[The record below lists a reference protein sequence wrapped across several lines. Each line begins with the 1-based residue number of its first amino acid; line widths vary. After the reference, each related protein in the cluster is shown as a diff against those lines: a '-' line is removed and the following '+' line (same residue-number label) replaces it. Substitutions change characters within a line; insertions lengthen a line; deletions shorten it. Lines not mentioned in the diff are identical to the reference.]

1 LSIPACSTQK
11 SLRNAGPGRLPPESR
26 APDDTA
32 PIGLVLV
39 GHVGWATNE
48 NARGTGVSLGGSGY
62 AAAYAASTLLGGPVG
77 LGSRAGLGSRVDL
90 AAQIGQDLNLHGL
103 HGPGL
108 DLAGLAIL
116 PGASARFHISRPGG
130 ETRVFESEL
139 GVAASP
145 RFGTFPEPYFRAGH
159 VHLGTM
165 PPGQQL
171 GWLKFLRDHGF
182 QAPISVDTFEH
193 FVSTQP
199 PASREVCD
207 LADLIFINEAEYR
220 GLYRD
225 QEIPKAPTILKHGP
239 RGADYIADGLTRV
252 ASAIPAVQVVDDTGA
267 GEILAGAYLA
277 LRAHGLAADQALG
290 YAVRAASSSVTE
302 FGVDGPHL
310 TRALTAIRAELLAA
324 RPA

>member
-1 LSIPACSTQK
+1 M
-11 SLRNAGPGRLPPESR
+11 PGLDAYRPSPGHR
-26 APDDTA
+26 DDTA
-32 PIGLVLV
+32 PIDLVLV

-48 NARGTGVSLGGSGY
+48 NAHGTGASLGGSGY
-62 AAAYAASTLLGGPVG
+62 AAAYAASTLLGGRIG
-77 LGSRAGLGSRVDL
+77 LI
-90 AAQIGQDLNLHGL
+90 AQIGRDLKLHGL
-103 HGPGL
+103 HGLGL
-108 DLAGLAIL
+108 DLTGLAVL
-116 PGASARFHISRPGG
+116 PGASAKFRISRLG
-130 ETRVFESEL
+130 EGARVFQSEL
-139 GVAASP
+139 GVAATP

-171 GWLKFLRDHGF
+171 AWLKFLRDHGF
-182 QAPISVDTFEH
+182 RAPISVDTFEH

-199 PASREVCD
+199 TASREACD

-225 QEIPKAPTILKHGP
+225 NEIPKAPTILKHGP
-239 RGADYIADGLTRV
+239 RGADYLSDGMTHV

-267 GEILAGAYLA
+267 GEILAGVYLA
-277 LRAHGLAADQALG
+277 LRAHGLAEDRALG

-310 TRALTAIRAELLAA
+310 TCELDVIRDEVLASG
-324 RPA
+324 PA

>member
-1 LSIPACSTQK
+1 MP
-11 SLRNAGPGRLPPESR
+11 GPDGYRRSPGHR
-26 APDDTA
+26 DDTA

-48 NARGTGVSLGGSGY
+48 NAHGTGVSLGGSGY
-62 AAAYAASTLLGGPVG
+62 AAAYAASTLLGGRVG
-77 LGSRAGLGSRVDL
+77 L

-103 HGPGL
+103 HALGP

-193 FVSTQP
+193 FVAAQP
-199 PASREVCD
+199 AASREVCD

-225 QEIPKAPTILKHGP
+225 HEIPKAPTILKHGP
-239 RGADYIADGLTRV
+239 RGADYIADGMTHV

-267 GEILAGAYLA
+267 GEILAGVYLA
-277 LRAHGLAADQALG
+277 LRAHGLAADRALG

-310 TRALTAIRAELLAA
+310 TRELTAIRAEILAA
-324 RPA
+324 PPAP